1 MVMEARE
8 EEGEEVEV
16 LEEEEE
22 EEEEEEVRISLVKLL
37 FNYYRKLINGK
48 TVYTCS
54 RS

>member
-22 EEEEEEVRISLVKLL
+22 EEEEEVRISLVKLL
-37 FNYYRKLINGK
+37 FNYYRKLMNGK